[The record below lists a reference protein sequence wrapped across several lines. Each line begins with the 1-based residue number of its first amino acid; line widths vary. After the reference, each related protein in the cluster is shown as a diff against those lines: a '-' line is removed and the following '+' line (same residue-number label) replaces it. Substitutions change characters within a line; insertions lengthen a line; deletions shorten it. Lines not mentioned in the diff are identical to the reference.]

1 MLDTCRIL
9 TQRKMCTISAN
20 RTIYLHF
27 IKPFKH
33 NDLIAYKGTIYDKF
47 DVVFIIFYDINIL
60 LLYALFI
67 LNFNNAKYI
76 H

>member
-9 TQRKMCTISAN
+9 TPRKMCTIYAN

-27 IKPFKH
+27 IKPFKQ
-33 NDLIAYKGTIYDKF
+33 NVSTAYKGIIHDNF
-47 DVVFIIFYDINIL
+47 DVIFIIFYEINIL
-60 LLYALFI
+60 LLFALFI